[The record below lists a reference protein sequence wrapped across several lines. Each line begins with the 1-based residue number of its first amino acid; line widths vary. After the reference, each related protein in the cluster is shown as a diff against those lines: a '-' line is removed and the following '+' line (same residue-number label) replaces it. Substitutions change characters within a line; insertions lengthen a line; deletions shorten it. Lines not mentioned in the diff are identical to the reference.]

1 MTLHFREG
9 QDAYEISIA
18 RRGLSLASGLFNL
31 DRKVLVVTG
40 EGVPQA
46 YARAILGQCSEGF
59 LLSLPDGEDHKT
71 LASVELILEA
81 LLDHGFTRS
90 DAIVAVGGGVVGD
103 TAGFAAACYMRGI
116 DWYNVPTTLLSQAD
130 SSVGGKT
137 GVNFHGIK
145 NLVGAFKQ
153 PAGVLIDPDTLDTL
167 SPRLFAEGF
176 AEIVKMAATGDA
188 SLFRLLESTAD
199 PRPLM
204 EEILAAALSIKI
216 AVVEA
221 DPRESGLRAVLN
233 FGHTIGH
240 AVEGAGQ
247 GKYYHGE
254 AVAIGMLYMSCGEAA
269 GRIEDL
275 LKKYGLPTEDPF
287 SADELMAFAA
297 HDKKNRGGR
306 IKLVKVKEIGSF
318 TFEEAGPEELKS
330 IIQARKI

>member
-9 QDAYEISIA
+9 PHAYDITIA
-18 RRGLSLASGLFNL
+18 RGALSLASGLFSL
-31 DRKVLVVTG
+31 KRKVLVVTG
-40 EGVPQA
+40 DGVPQA
-46 YARAILGQCSEGF
+46 YSQAILVQCSEGF
-59 LLSLPDGEDHKT
+59 LLSLPDGDDHKT

-81 LLDHGFTRS
+81 LMAHGFTRS

-167 SPRLFAEGF
+167 SPRLFAEGL

-188 SLFRLLESTAD
+188 SLFRLLENTAD
-199 PRPLM
+199 PRQAM

-221 DPRESGLRAVLN
+221 DPHESGLRAVLN

-240 AVEGAGQ
+240 AVESAGK

-254 AVAIGMLYMSCGEAA
+254 AVAIGMLYMSYGDAA
-269 GRIEDL
+269 VRIEAL
-275 LKKYGLPTEDPF
+275 LKKFGLPTKDPF
-287 SADELMAFAA
+287 STDELMAFAA
-297 HDKKNRGGR
+297 HDKKQRGG
-306 IKLVKVKEIGSF
+306 IFKLVKVKEIGSF
-318 TFEEAGPEELKS
+318 IFESAEPGELRS